1 MAKNLE
7 TENEEI
13 AKGEICVIDENFA
26 VKIVQR
32 FSSFEN
38 CNLYY
43 YGYRTEVNHVL
54 HIQLRKSELACI

>member
-26 VKIVQR
+26 VKIV
-32 FSSFEN
+32 
-38 CNLYY
+38 
-43 YGYRTEVNHVL
+43 
-54 HIQLRKSELACI
+54 